1 MNIRYILLIVS
12 MLLAFATA
20 SAGDFASGGLVYSF
34 TNDDDQ
40 VAVDCNIVDGVN
52 AYQGVIIIP
61 PMVNYEGY
69 NYKVTSIAKE
79 AFAQSMVTEVVI
91 PNSVKKI
98 GEAAFAGADDLT
110 SVTLPLN
117 LKVIPEACFAGTSIV
132 NIALPEGVETIGYGA
147 FQSCSLLHT
156 VMMPSTLKLIEAYA
170 FNYCH
175 NLYEIYCA
183 ATKPPRA
190 TGWAIFTGVKGV
202 DLVVADYDAM
212 DAYSSSKVWGDEDT
226 FTLFPN
232 EDIAPQLTFN
242 PHTFNQDWQ
251 RVDLGNY
258 FAYKV
263 LGDDDELLAFTAAD
277 HFYLPASD
285 HDVTYTIVPT
295 TMMGDAD
302 PVYFTVEAT
311 TGINNIIDDA
321 FPAEPEPII
330 VAHQGTLYIYGDNY
344 RKWVSVWDMNGR
356 LYYQR
361 ISSDAQVID
370 LPRNRVYIVRV
381 GNYVKKIFV

>member
-12 MLLAFATA
+12 MFLAFATA

-79 AFAQSMVTEVVI
+79 AFAQSKVTEVII
-91 PNSVKKI
+91 PNSVNKI

-183 ATKPPRA
+183 ATKQ
-190 TGWAIFTGVKGV
+190 
-202 DLVVADYDAM
+202 
-212 DAYSSSKVWGDEDT
+212 YSQE
-226 FTLFPN
+226 
-232 EDIAPQLTFN
+232 
-242 PHTFNQDWQ
+242 
-251 RVDLGNY
+251 
-258 FAYKV
+258 
-263 LGDDDELLAFTAAD
+263 
-277 HFYLPASD
+277 
-285 HDVTYTIVPT
+285 
-295 TMMGDAD
+295 
-302 PVYFTVEAT
+302 
-311 TGINNIIDDA
+311 
-321 FPAEPEPII
+321 
-330 VAHQGTLYIYGDNY
+330 
-344 RKWVSVWDMNGR
+344 
-356 LYYQR
+356 
-361 ISSDAQVID
+361 
-370 LPRNRVYIVRV
+370 
-381 GNYVKKIFV
+381 

>member
-1 MNIRYILLIVS
+1 MNIRYIFIVITII
-12 MLLAFATA
+12 AAITKA
-20 SAGDFASGGLVYSF
+20 NAGDFTSGGLVYRF
-34 TNDDDQ
+34 TDDYDE
-40 VAVDCNIVDGVN
+40 VAVDQNIVDGVN
-52 AYQGVIIIP
+52 AYEGVIIIP
-61 PMVNYEGY
+61 EIVNYDGY
-69 NYKVTSIAKE
+69 NFHVTSIAQE
-79 AFAQSMVTEVVI
+79 AFAGSKITEVVI
-91 PNSVKKI
+91 PNSVKRI
-98 GEAAFAGADDLT
+98 GESAFAYADDLVN
-110 SVTLPLN
+110 VTLPLN
-117 LKVIPEACFAGTSIV
+117 LKVIPKKCFAGTSIV
-132 NIALPEGVETIGYGA
+132 NIALPEGIQTIGYGA

-156 VMMPSTLKLIEAYA
+156 VMLPSTLKLIEAYA

-183 ATKPPRA
+183 AVKPPRA
-190 TGWAIFTGVKGV
+190 TGWAIFSDLKGI
-202 DLVVADYDAM
+202 DLVVPDYEVM
-212 DAYSSSKVWGDEDT
+212 DAYSSDKVWGDEDT

-232 EDIAPQLTFN
+232 EDIAPQVTFN
-242 PHTFNQDWQ
+242 PETFCQDWQ
-251 RVDLGNY
+251 RVSLGNF

-263 LGDDDELLAFTAAD
+263 LGEDDELLALTAAD
-277 HFYLPASD
+277 YFYLPARD
-285 HDVTYTIVPT
+285 HDVTYTIIPT
-295 TMMGDAD
+295 TMMGDSD

-311 TGINNIIDDA
+311 TGIDRLIDDA

-370 LPRNRVYIVRV
+370 LPSNRVYIVRV